1 MKREIIKNKVLV
13 DKDLLEYLLFLLLVD
28 VYSVISLKNM
38 VLLFG
43 LRGLVKVKNN
53 IGIVIVCGR

>member
-43 LRGLVKVKNN
+43 LKGLVKVKNN

>member
-13 DKDLLEYLLFLLLVD
+13 DKDLLEFLLFLLLVD
-28 VYSVISLKNM
+28 VISLKNM

-43 LRGLVKVKNN
+43 LKGLVKVKNN

>member
-13 DKDLLEYLLFLLLVD
+13 DKDLLEFLLFLLLVD

-43 LRGLVKVKNN
+43 LKGLVRVKNN

>member
-13 DKDLLEYLLFLLLVD
+13 DKDLLEFLLFLLLVD

-43 LRGLVKVKNN
+43 LKGLVKVKNN

>member
-1 MKREIIKNKVLV
+1 MKRKIIKNKVLV
-13 DKDLLEYLLFLLLVD
+13 DKDLLEFFLFLLLVD

-43 LRGLVKVKNN
+43 LKGLVKVKNN

>member
-13 DKDLLEYLLFLLLVD
+13 DKDLLEFLLFLLLVD
-28 VYSVISLKNM
+28 VISLKNM

-43 LRGLVKVKNN
+43 LKGLVRVKNN